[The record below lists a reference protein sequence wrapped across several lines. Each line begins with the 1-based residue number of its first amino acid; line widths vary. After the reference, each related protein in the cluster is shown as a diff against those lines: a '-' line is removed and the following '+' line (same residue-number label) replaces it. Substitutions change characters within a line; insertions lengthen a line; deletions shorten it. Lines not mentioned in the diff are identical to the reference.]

1 MTHEVKLPT
10 LGDDGGDTA
19 TVSYWLV
26 EEGDNVKEG
35 EDIVELTTDK
45 AAFSLPA
52 PQSVVVQEK
61 FVQEG
66 DEGSV
71 GDAIGRAHV

>member
-1 MTHEVKLPT
+1 MTYEVKLPT
-10 LGDDGGDTA
+10 LGDDAGDTA

-52 PQSVVVQEK
+52 PKTGVLQEK
-61 FVQEG
+61 LVQEG
-66 DEGSV
+66 DEVSV
-71 GDAIGRAHV
+71 GDVLCVLEL